1 MSTRDN
7 PPPPS
12 VPPAETPPEVV
23 HSGVMARFRNY
34 FLTGLVVAGPISITF
49 YLTWWF
55 VTWVDGL
62 VRPFVPVAYRAETYL
77 PFGLR
82 GYALVVGVIA
92 LTLLGFLT
100 ANLIGRPLVGLG
112 ERLLGRIPAV
122 RAIYRGLKQVFETLF
137 SGNGSSFRRVGMVEF
152 PSPGMWSIVLISQAP
167 SVEIANSLPGQE
179 EHISVFLPCAPNP
192 TTGFFF
198 YVPKSKIIEVEMSAE
213 DAATLIMSAGVVQ
226 PGSDP
231 QKRIAALAE
240 TANAARI
247 ANGAR
252 LQPEP
257 AKVE

>member
-1 MSTRDN
+1 MNRDDL
-7 PPPPS
+7 PPT
-12 VPPAETPPEVV
+12 VPPAVVPPDA
-23 HSGVMARFRNY
+23 HSGFMARFRNY
-34 FLTGLVVAGPISITF
+34 FLTGLVVAGPIAITF

-55 VTWVDGL
+55 VNWVDSL
-62 VRPFVPVAYRAETYL
+62 VRPFVPIAYRPETYL
-77 PFGLR
+77 PFGLP
-82 GYALVVGVIA
+82 GSGLIVAVIA

-100 ANLIGRPLVGLG
+100 ANLIGRTLVDLG
-112 ERLLGRIPAV
+112 ERILGRIPAV

-137 SGNGSSFRRVGMVEF
+137 SGGSSFRRVGLVEF
-152 PSPGMWSIVLISQAP
+152 PSPGMWSIVLISQSP

-179 EHISVFLPCAPNP
+179 EHISVFLPCSPDP

-231 QKRIAALAE
+231 QKKIAALAGM
-240 TANAARI
+240 ANAARV
-247 ANGAR
+247 ANAAS